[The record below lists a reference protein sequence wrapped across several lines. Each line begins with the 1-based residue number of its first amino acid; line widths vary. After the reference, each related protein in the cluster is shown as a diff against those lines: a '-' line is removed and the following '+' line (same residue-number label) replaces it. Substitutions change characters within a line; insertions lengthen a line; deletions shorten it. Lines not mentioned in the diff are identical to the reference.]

1 MKQAKVDAQELVEG
15 YRMEKQ
21 EEFNTKSLAAGGSG
35 GSASAK
41 LQGETDSDIQMM
53 QGQFQRNTPKAAD
66 VLLSK
71 CCEVSLEVPTARVR
85 ATHKAHGVAK

>member
-21 EEFNTKSLAAGGSG
+21 EEFNTTALAAGGSG

-53 QGQFQRNTPKAAD
+53 QGQFQRSHIQND
-66 VLLSK
+66 LQRQVQFS
-71 CCEVSLEVPTARVR
+71 SLMKI
-85 ATHKAHGVAK
+85 HL